1 MSIFSIFPFIYVLGH
16 IFCSIK
22 LNLLF
27 LEAQQNLDQ
36 ADLFTVVVYMN
47 YVVKK
52 FKKFNLKLGQILKKS
67 KNAHIFQQKPPRD
80 LILCFLPPPS
90 WTYPPKHPPTSPNHS
105 YIQKI
110 TTLVCR
116 IICTNFFLKI
126 QKRFTPYLHLFLE

>member
-1 MSIFSIFPFIYVLGH
+1 MAKKWLKKGSPLIYIKFLQKKFIYILGH

-22 LNLLF
+22 RNLLF

-67 KNAHIFQQKPPRD
+67 KNAHIF
-80 LILCFLPPPS
+80 
-90 WTYPPKHPPTSPNHS
+90 
-105 YIQKI
+105 
-110 TTLVCR
+110 
-116 IICTNFFLKI
+116 
-126 QKRFTPYLHLFLE
+126 